1 MTSIFFF
8 LLSTLVFIISFSD
21 SEAAIVFPLTK
32 NIINSTN
39 HYYSTKIQVGTPSTT
54 INLFLEIGVQLTSFT
69 CDDSGYDSSTYRF
82 INCNTKKCGRF
93 LGPNQLS
100 GGCLQCASP
109 KPWPHCSNQTCALAF
124 GDTGGLSEDFFKLK
138 TTSSSSSNLLQNSPR
153 RLPFACLNSDFTIG
167 FMNRLPLGT
176 KGSLGLGKN
185 PFSFVAELSSAFN
198 LPKKYAFCIPSNT
211 KSTGNVF
218 IGGAPHNLSTNLLRT
233 PLVINPISSVN
244 ELVLPDT
251 TSEEYFIGVK
261 SIKIDNKRVVNF
273 DTSLLSI
280 NATDG
285 VGGTTLSSSVPY
297 AVLHSSIYKAVVSD
311 FVKKAATR
319 NITRVATV
327 KPFGARLERRIRS
340 TKGVRWTRAGPRVPT
355 IDLELEGKNKSVNWR
370 IHGANSMVG
379 VNKNVICLGFV
390 DGGFEPRTSIVIGG
404 IQLEDNLLEFDLTTS
419 TLGFTSSLLVKD
431 TSCSNSQF

>member
-1 MTSIFFF
+1 MAYSSSYF
-8 LLSTLVFIISFSD
+8 LITILSALVVFIISSSQY

-32 NIINSTN
+32 NIINSTS

-54 INLFLEIGVQLTSFT
+54 INLFLEIGVQITSFT
-69 CDDSGYDSSTYRF
+69 CDDTGYDSSTYRF
-82 INCNTKKCGRF
+82 VNCNTKKCGRF
-93 LGPNQLS
+93 LGPNESS
-100 GGCLQCASP
+100 GGCLQCAFP
-109 KPWPHCSNQTCALAF
+109 KPWPHCSNQTCALSF
-124 GDTGGLSEDFFKLK
+124 SEDTGGLSEDFFKLQ
-138 TTSSSSSNLLQNSPR
+138 TTSSNLLQNSPR

-185 PFSFVAELSSAFN
+185 PFSLVAELSSAFN

-211 KSTGNVF
+211 ESTGNVF
-218 IGGAPHNLSTNLLRT
+218 IGGAPHNLSANLLRT
-233 PLVINPISSVN
+233 PLLTNPFAAGSEIV
-244 ELVLPDT
+244 PRGT
-251 TSEEYFIGVK
+251 TSDEYFIGVK
-261 SIKIDNKRVVNF
+261 SIKIDKKVVHF

-319 NITRVATV
+319 NITRVAAV
-327 KPFGARLERRIRS
+327 KPFGACFS